1 MCTLRLKKKSAKS
14 VKSAGNKK
22 QTRNKKTMKMKCLI
36 IDDEPIARNG
46 IADFVS
52 KIDFLETVGTCASAL
67 EATSYLQEKA
77 IDLLFLD
84 INMPYLSG
92 LEFLESLENPPLVI
106 FTTAYSE
113 HALDGYRLQVV
124 DYLLKPITF
133 QRFYQASLKA
143 KQWHQMLSSPKQSQ
157 LDPFLYVRQEE
168 GFQKIS
174 WIDILYI
181 EGMQNYAKLHFKDKV
196 LIIHQTMISL
206 EETLPKEIFFRIH
219 KSFLVNVTHIDSISG
234 GRLFIKGQEL
244 PISRTRREELLKE
257 VVYKNLLSR

>member
-1 MCTLRLKKKSAKS
+1 MAI
-14 VKSAGNKK
+14 
-22 QTRNKKTMKMKCLI
+22 KCLV

-46 IADFVS
+46 IVDFVT
-52 KIDFLETVGTCASAL
+52 KIDFLEVIGTCASAL
-67 EATSYLQEKA
+67 EATSFIQDKQV
-77 IDLLFLD
+77 DLLFLD
-84 INMPYLSG
+84 INMPYLTG
-92 LEFLESLENPPLVI
+92 LEFLESLDNPPLVI

-143 KQWHQMLSSPKQSQ
+143 KEWHQMTTSPKQQ
-157 LDPFLYVRQEE
+157 NELDPFLYVRQDE

-174 WIDILYI
+174 WVDILYI
-181 EGMQNYAKLHFKDKV
+181 EGMQNYAKLHFVDKV
-196 LIIHQTMISL
+196 LVIHQTMISL
-206 EETLPKEIFFRIH
+206 EGTLPTEIFFRIH
-219 KSFLVNVTHIDSISG
+219 KSFLINITHIDSVSG

-244 PISRTRREELLKE
+244 PISRTRREALLRE